1 MRGLT
6 CSLCVNS
13 SALWQK
19 YVICTSTNVHRLQWY
34 LLVSTAVNI
43 LWIHYDMPTGLPF
56 QLSQFDDVFCNAE
69 HNTQYISDCNF
80 KLLSSC
86 EIFQTFVLY
95 FIDFIT
101 HTYGSRRAR
110 VFSSVGL
117 CVCRSICG
125 SVRYLKNRGRQHHQT
140 SPRNVPPWFLETCLC
155 VFKRSLSHDMG
166 FCSLGRVP
174 HNQPRRLVVWHSG
187 RMSICDRRIFPV
199 LRSTCSWWVTIY
211 VGKSSATRSAN
222 WANSAFQPFE
232 VDKWVVSCNRM
243 CTTSL
248 RWRNLVNAYGVK
260 AGWFIQFAD
269 KRVGGR

>member
-1 MRGLT
+1 VTVISNCCRVLKYFKHSYYILSI
-6 CSLCVNS
+6 SL
-13 SALWQK
+13 
-19 YVICTSTNVHRLQWY
+19 
-34 LLVSTAVNI
+34 
-43 LWIHYDMPTGLPF
+43 P
-56 QLSQFDDVFCNAE
+56 
-69 HNTQYISDCNF
+69 
-80 KLLSSC
+80 
-86 EIFQTFVLY
+86 
-95 FIDFIT
+95 T
-101 HTYGSRRAR
+101 HTVVAGLG
-110 VFSSVGL
+110 FSAVLVCASVGL
-117 CVCRSICG
+117 SVVPCDISKTAADSITKLHLEM
-125 SVRYLKNRGRQHHQT
+125 SHHDFWKL
-140 SPRNVPPWFLETCLC
+140 VYF

-199 LRSTCSWWVTIY
+199 LRSTCSWWVTTY